1 MIGIGAHLSRS
12 RALQQTALG
21 GEIRQM
27 LFNGN
32 APQIRTS
39 TKRGGGSSRNGRDSS
54 GKRLGLKK
62 FSQEYVLPGQII
74 VRQRGTKVHPGQH
87 IGIGRDHTLYALE
100 PGYVKY
106 YTARTHYPHRGEAAE
121 YHEALREMAAAG
133 AGMSGKIT
141 SAIAARNRGNA
152 DVKKP
157 RGMRQYVGIV
167 RTKEER
173 LPRDE
178 EAVGRDRVFR
188 GWPKETPETADVPS
202 V

>member
-1 MIGIGAHLSRS
+1 M
-12 RALQQTALG
+12 
-21 GEIRQM
+21 
-27 LFNGN
+27 
-32 APQIRTS
+32 
-39 TKRGGGSSRNGRDSS
+39 
-54 GKRLGLKK
+54 
-62 FSQEYVLPGQII
+62 
-74 VRQRGTKVHPGQH
+74 HPGQH

-106 YTARTHYPHRGEAAE
+106 YTARTYYPHRGEAAE
-121 YHEALREMAAAG
+121 YHEALREMEAAG
-133 AGMSGKIT
+133 ADMSGKIT
-141 SAIAARNRGNA
+141 SSIAARNRTNA

-178 EAVGRDRVFR
+178 EALGRDRVFR
-188 GWPKETPETADVPS
+188 GWPKALPNSEEPPS